1 MIGLNDR
8 AFLIPITIRARINS
22 LATPMQITQF
32 WEACLRQFQ
41 DELSPQQ
48 FNTWIRPLQVKADAS
63 SLTLLAP
70 NRFVQNWIRER
81 FLARI
86 EAEAARFFGRTIAVA
101 LHVGDAVPAAA
112 AAAALAANDDDTATV
127 TATTDNAAS
136 AARIGTTARTATIT
150 RTASNGVSPAP
161 ARFPNNGPG
170 PGARPGDPSAPNAT
184 SLNPDFT
191 FETFVTGKA
200 NQLARAAGYQ
210 VAGNPGAAYNPL
222 LVYGGVGLGKT
233 HLIQAIGNEIR
244 LSNPG
249 AKVRYIHAENYVSD
263 VVRAY
268 QHKSFDEFK
277 RYYRSLDLLLVDDI
291 QFFNGKSRTQ
301 EVFFYLFNTL
311 VDAKKQVIVTCD
323 TYPKELTGI
332 EERLISRLGWGLT
345 VALEPPELEM
355 RVAILLAKAQAVG
368 EKIDESVAFFIAKHI
383 RSNVRE
389 LEGAL
394 KRIFAYASFHN
405 QDITL
410 PVAKEALKDLIAVQN
425 RQISI
430 ENIQKTVAD
439 YYKIKTSDMHSK
451 KRSRIVAR
459 PRQVA
464 MYLAKE
470 LTQLSLPE
478 IGANFGGRDHTT
490 ILHGC
495 RQITKLKDTIPELN
509 HDVNVLLQVLR
520 G

>member
-1 MIGLNDR
+1 MAGTTPRHHSPNNPPRGRPQAI
-8 AFLIPITIRARINS
+8 
-22 LATPMQITQF
+22 PMQITQF
-32 WEACLRQFQ
+32 WDACLKQFR

-48 FNTWIRPLQVKADAS
+48 FNTWIRPLQVRADAT

-86 EAEAARFFGRTIAVA
+86 EAEASQFFGKTIAVA
-101 LHVGDAVPAAA
+101 LNVGEPA
-112 AAAALAANDDDTATV
+112 LL
-127 TATTDNAAS
+127 
-136 AARIGTTARTATIT
+136 
-150 RTASNGVSPAP
+150 PAP
-161 ARFPNNGPG
+161 KSDAATQSTAQSGTHSAKVVPLKMASGKGSDGANG
-170 PGARPGDPSAPNAT
+170 T
-184 SLNPDFT
+184 SLNSDFT
-191 FETFVTGKA
+191 FESFVTGKA
-200 NQLARAAGYQ
+200 NQLARAAGLQ
-210 VAGNPGAAYNPL
+210 VSGNPGAAYNPL

-233 HLIQAIGNEIR
+233 HLIQAIGNQIR
-244 LSNPG
+244 ATDPG

-301 EVFFYLFNTL
+301 EEFFYLFNTL
-311 VDAKKQVIVTCD
+311 VDAKKQVIITCD

-355 RVAILLAKAQAVG
+355 RVAILLNKARAVG
-368 EKIDESVAFFIAKHI
+368 QTLDESVAFFVAKHI

-394 KRIFAYASFHN
+394 KRIFAYAAFHN

-464 MYLAKE
+464 MYLAKT
-470 LTQLSLPE
+470 LTLRSLPE
-478 IGANFGGRDHTT
+478 IGRRFGGRDHTT
-490 ILHGC
+490 VLHAVRKIEGLVGNDMALAEEIEILK
-495 RQITKLKDTIPELN
+495 R
-509 HDVNVLLQVLR
+509 LLQE
-520 G
+520 

>member
-1 MIGLNDR
+1 VQS
-8 AFLIPITIRARINS
+8 S
-22 LATPMQITQF
+22 LWGRCVQQ
-32 WEACLRQFQ
+32 LRS
-41 DELSPQQ
+41 DLPEQQ
-48 FNTWIRPLQVKADAS
+48 FNTWIRPLQAVEEAQVIR
-63 SLTLLAP
+63 LLAP
-70 NRFVQNWIRER
+70 NRFVVDWVNSNCLDRITEFFREAPGMTVR
-81 FLARI
+81 VEVGSLANLQR
-86 EAEAARFFGRTIAVA
+86 APVPLAGKPRVGAAIGGRLNPDYTFEKFVEGKSNQMAR
-101 LHVGDAVPAAA
+101 
-112 AAAALAANDDDTATV
+112 AAAL
-127 TATTDNAAS
+127 
-136 AARIGTTARTATIT
+136 
-150 RTASNGVSPAP
+150 
-161 ARFPNNGPG
+161 
-170 PGARPGDPSAPNAT
+170 
-184 SLNPDFT
+184 
-191 FETFVTGKA
+191 
-200 NQLARAAGYQ
+200 Q
-210 VAGNPGAAYNPL
+210 VGSNPGRGYNPL
-222 LVYGGVGLGKT
+222 FIYGGVGLGKT

-244 LSNPG
+244 QINPG

-301 EVFFYLFNTL
+301 EEFFYLFNTL
-311 VDAKKQVIVTCD
+311 VEAKKQVIITCD

-332 EERLISRLGWGLT
+332 DERLISRLGWGLT

-355 RVAILLAKAQAVG
+355 RVAILLNKAKAIGRVL
-368 EKIDESVAFFIAKHI
+368 DENVAFFVAKHI

-394 KRIFAYASFHN
+394 KRILAYASFHN
-405 QDITL
+405 QEITL
-410 PVAKEALKDLIAVQN
+410 PVAKDALKDLIAVQN

-495 RQITKLKDTIPELN
+495 RQIAKLKDTLPELN

>member
-1 MIGLNDR
+1 
-8 AFLIPITIRARINS
+8 
-22 LATPMQITQF
+22 MQITQF
-32 WEACLRQFQ
+32 WDACLKQFK

-48 FNTWIRPLQVKADAS
+48 FNTWIRLLQVRADAS

-81 FLARI
+81 FLSRI
-86 EAEAARFFGRTIAVA
+86 EAEASEFFGQNVAVA
-101 LHVGDAVPAAA
+101 LNVGEPPAALPAPGA
-112 AAAALAANDDDTATV
+112 AAEAVAVAAQAARPATV
-127 TATTDNAAS
+127 KPAESANAS
-136 AARIGTTARTATIT
+136 
-150 RTASNGVSPAP
+150 
-161 ARFPNNGPG
+161 
-170 PGARPGDPSAPNAT
+170 

-191 FETFVTGKA
+191 FQNFVTGKA
-200 NQLARAAGYQ
+200 NQLARAAGMQ
-210 VAGNPGAAYNPL
+210 VSGNPGAAYNPL

-244 LSNPG
+244 QINPG

-301 EVFFYLFNTL
+301 EEFFYLFNTL
-311 VDAKKQVIVTCD
+311 VEAKKQVIITCD

-332 EERLISRLGWGLT
+332 DERLISRLGWGLT

-355 RVAILLAKAQAVG
+355 RVAILLNKARAVG
-368 EKIDESVAFFIAKHI
+368 QVLDENVAFFVAKHI

-394 KRIFAYASFHN
+394 KRILAYASFHN
-405 QDITL
+405 QEITL
-410 PVAKEALKDLIAVQN
+410 PVAKDALKDLIAVQN

-495 RQITKLKDTIPELN
+495 RQIAKLKDTLPELN